1 MVTGR
6 LRLSLQTVQEW
17 AARLFV
23 LVLVAGLPVGI
34 GLAARARD
42 GAITVRASMPESG
55 GWQPGHL
62 TARVGEPLRLRLTS
76 DDVVHGF
83 AVGRHDSGEFEV
95 KPGQVTEVVLNF
107 DEPGTY
113 TYTCTRW
120 CGPNHWRMRGTIEVS
135 GEAHEGAPAPAAPP
149 LYVELGLD
157 IDAPH
162 PAPVVPPRPPSAGS
176 GEELD
181 INYPQALLTEA
192 TYMRQSPV
200 AVWLA
205 LRSLPELSHLD
216 DGALWDAVAYVWRQ
230 NTTAEAL
237 ALGEALY
244 SQNCAACHGESGGGD
259 GVFAQA
265 GPEGTGGMRGHE
277 VEAATA
283 FTDPALLAAS
293 NTLLQGKM
301 IRGGMGTG
309 MPSWGAIFDDAE
321 LQALLDYLWTFQ
333 FPGEE
338 G

>member
-1 MVTGR
+1 M
-6 LRLSLQTVQEW
+6 QEW

-23 LVLVAGLPVGI
+23 LLLLLALPLAIAAAGRSRVGVVT
-34 GLAARARD
+34 LRAA
-42 GAITVRASMPESG
+42 MPEGG

-62 TARVGEPLRLRLTS
+62 SARVGEPLRLRLTS

-83 AVGRHDSGEFEV
+83 AVGRHESPEV
-95 KPGQVTEVVLNF
+95 EIQPGQVTELALTF
-107 DEPGTY
+107 DEPGVY

-135 GEAHEGAPAPAAPP
+135 GDGRQASPAPVAAP

-162 PAPVVPPRPPSAGS
+162 PAPVAPQNTPSAERGRLLNIS
-176 GEELD
+176 
-181 INYPQALLTEA
+181 YPPDLRSAV

-200 AVWLA
+200 EVWLA
-205 LRSLPELSHLD
+205 LRSLPELKHLED
-216 DGALWDAVAYVWRQ
+216 SALWDAVAYLWRQ

-237 ALGEALY
+237 ALGESLY
-244 SQNCAACHGESGGGD
+244 GRNCAACHGESGAGD

-265 GPEGTGGMRGHE
+265 GPVGAGGIGDMRGHD

-283 FTDPALLAAS
+283 FTDSALLAAS
-293 NTLLQGKM
+293 NALLQGKI

-309 MPSWGAIFDDAE
+309 MPAWGAIFGDEE

-333 FPGEE
+333 FSQEKR
-338 G
+338 